1 MLYNTRQ
8 REKKKIMANNFFVL
22 HKEVVDVFNNKFYI
36 PTIEKLSFHIAHV
49 RIIGS
54 MEFRK
59 TKTYFLIKIYG
70 NNIKLKRCHTEK
82 PAKQLV

>member
-8 REKKKIMANNFFVL
+8 REKRKNYGNFFSIL
-22 HKEVVDVFNNKFYI
+22 HKEVVDVFNSKYYI
-36 PTIEKLSFHIAHV
+36 PTIEKLLSHIAHV

-59 TKTYFLIKIYG
+59 TKTYFLIKI
-70 NNIKLKRCHTEK
+70 
-82 PAKQLV
+82 